1 MVWDFERRGLGGE
14 GQGLR
19 GEFAEDIRG
28 QVPEDTAE
36 IREDSHR
43 PPGHRAARQL
53 PTDRTGMR
61 NQKSTPCRAVTA
73 VGSHVSP
80 WEGQRALV
88 RIICGSSKRW
98 VRWGRGAKSLSTSR
112 FSWR

>member
-53 PTDRTGMR
+53 PHRQNRDEESEIYPVQSCDRCR
-61 NQKSTPCRAVTA
+61 LPCF
-73 VGSHVSP
+73 
-80 WEGQRALV
+80 
-88 RIICGSSKRW
+88 
-98 VRWGRGAKSLSTSR
+98 SLGGTKGPCTYYL
-112 FSWR
+112 WK

>member
-43 PPGHRAARQL
+43 PPDSC

-73 VGSHVSP
+73 VGSRVSP

-88 RIICGSSKRW
+88 HIICGSSKRW
-98 VRWGRGAKSLSTSR
+98 VRWG
-112 FSWR
+112 